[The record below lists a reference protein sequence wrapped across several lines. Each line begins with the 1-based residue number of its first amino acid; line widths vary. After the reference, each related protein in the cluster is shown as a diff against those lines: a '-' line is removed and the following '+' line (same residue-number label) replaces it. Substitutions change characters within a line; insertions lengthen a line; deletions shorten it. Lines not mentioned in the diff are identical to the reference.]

1 MNNYDPSKQPGVK
14 IAQILLERATFR
26 HRDDY
31 LIVATPPHPDAI
43 VGTINVQVESGLSE
57 DQKTGLVRMRV
68 QTIPENRP
76 FYELDVAMIA
86 LALVDEAAPN
96 MPLDRYFTTSG
107 AALLYPFVRQ
117 VVADLT
123 WRGRF
128 GPVWLNPMNVAAMP
142 LTVSSEPLPEI
153 QGPRKRT
160 LPKIRQPGK
169 EMHRRRRGSGKKR
182 SK

>member
-1 MNNYDPSKQPGVK
+1 MNDYDPSKQPGVK

-31 LIVATPPHPDAI
+31 LVVAAPSPDAI
-43 VGTINVQVESGLSE
+43 VGTINVQIEGGLSE
-57 DQKTGLVRMRV
+57 DKRTGLVRMRV

-76 FYELDVAMIA
+76 FYELDIIMIA
-86 LALVDEAAPN
+86 LVMVDEAAPN

-128 GPVWLNPMNVAAMP
+128 GPVWLNPMNVTAVP
-142 LTVSSEPLPEI
+142 LTVSPEPLPKIEKAPG
-153 QGPRKRT
+153 QLARKPRKGVT
-160 LPKIRQPGK
+160 
-169 EMHRRRRGSGKKR
+169 RRRDDAGKKSAKAR
-182 SK
+182 R

>member
-1 MNNYDPSKQPGVK
+1 MNTYDPSKQPGVK

-31 LIVATPPHPDAI
+31 LIVAAPSPDAI
-43 VGTINVQVESGLSE
+43 VGTINVQVDGGLSE
-57 DQKTGLVRMRV
+57 DQKTGLVRIRV

-86 LALVDEAAPN
+86 LVTVDEAAPN
-96 MPLDRYFTTSG
+96 MPLDRYFTNSG
-107 AALLYPFVRQ
+107 TALLYPFVRQ

-128 GPVWLNPMNVAAMP
+128 GPVWLNPMNVTAMP
-142 LTVSSEPLPEI
+142 LTVSPEPLPTI
-153 QGPRKRT
+153 QKAPKQVAPKPSKQARRPRDGARNKR
-160 LPKIRQPGK
+160 PKA
-169 EMHRRRRGSGKKR
+169 RR
-182 SK
+182 